1 MTQHRLYIDIETFS
15 TQDLRKSNVYRYSED
30 PEFEI
35 MMAAYAVDD
44 GPVLVALDVEEI
56 AAIPGLWDPDV
67 EKIAH
72 NAPFERVCFSA
83 FAKAWAHLMEVLH
96 GWLIPADGYLDPEH
110 WTDTMMWAAE
120 LGLPQSLGALAVAL
134 GAEEKDEAGTRL
146 INLFCK
152 PYRGQR
158 VTEEEKPED
167 WKAFV
172 AYCIQDV
179 ATLRDVHQRLLTLGK
194 PTDRELEVFLADQRI
209 NDHGIAVDVATV
221 KRAILAAEHNAEEHM
236 AEAKRITGLENPNST
251 TQLMSWFKDQK
262 FHMDNLQAATVVSAL
277 ARAKAENAGAVARVL
292 ELRQEMALTAAKKF
306 GAIMEHVCADDRLRG
321 QFRFFGAHTGRW
333 SGKGVQL
340 HNLPR
345 HQADDPEVVIL
356 DLALGLGATSAD
368 LKGIVRAVLMGPFGV
383 VDLNAIEARVLAL
396 LAGEEWVLQA
406 FRDGKDLYVVQADK
420 MTAILNRAVPFE
432 RKDGKI
438 AVLALGYNGSIGS
451 LRAMGAEGSDEDL
464 YDLVSGYRE
473 SVPSIVRF
481 WKKLEQA
488 FRRVAGRQVAE
499 VKVGRIVVEAVG
511 KRDVRMVLPSGRAL
525 VYHDVRA
532 GERLRFKDA
541 RGWTDT
547 YGGRLT
553 ENATQAVARDVLA
566 EILARLLDAGY
577 NVAGHVH
584 DEVLVDLTGRSQD
597 PEQDL
602 ATITEIMTQAPDW
615 ATDLPLAAEGFV
627 TERYRKG

>member
-1 MTQHRLYIDIETFS
+1 MQQLFIDIETFS
-15 TQDLRKSNVYRYSED
+15 NQDLRKSNVYRYSED
-30 PEFEI
+30 PDFEI

-44 GPVLVALDVEEI
+44 GPVLVALGAEEI
-56 AAIPGLWDPDV
+56 DNIPGLWDDDV

-72 NAPFERVCFSA
+72 NAPFERVCFSR
-83 FAKAWAHLMEVLH
+83 FMYLMAESS
-96 GWLIPADGYLDPEH
+96 GYDIRGQDQFLGPEH

-120 LGLPQSLGALAVAL
+120 LGLPQALGALAVAL

-152 PYRGQR
+152 PYRGRR
-158 VTEEEKPED
+158 VTPEEKPED
-167 WKAFV
+167 WQAFV
-172 AYCIQDV
+172 AYCVQDV
-179 ATLRDVHQRLLTLGK
+179 ATLRDAYRRLKELGE
-194 PTDRELEVFLADQRI
+194 PTDTERQVFLADQRI

-221 KRAILAAEHNAEEHM
+221 KRAILAAEHNATEHL
-236 AEAKRITGLENPNST
+236 AEAKKITGLENPNST
-251 TQLMSWFKDQK
+251 TQLMDWFKEQR

-292 ELRQEMALTAAKKF
+292 ELRQEMALTASKKF
-306 GAIMEHVCADDRLRG
+306 GAIMEHVCSDDRLRG

-340 HNLPR
+340 HNLAR
-345 HQADDPEVVIL
+345 HEADDVEAVLI

-368 LKGIVRAVLMGPFGV
+368 LKGIVRAVLVGPFGV
-383 VDLNAIEARVLAL
+383 VDLNAIEARVLAW

-420 MTAILNRAVPFE
+420 MTALIGKPYI

-451 LRAMGAEGSDEDL
+451 LRAMGAEGSDEEL
-464 YDLVSGYRE
+464 YELVGGYRE
-473 SVPSIVRF
+473 SVPNIVAF
-481 WKKLEQA
+481 WKKLEVA
-488 FRRVAGRQVAE
+488 FRRVAGRPGRVVE
-499 VKVGRIVVEAVG
+499 VGRLKVEAG
-511 KRDVRMVLPSGRAL
+511 DGNDVRMVLPSGRAL
-525 VYHDVRA
+525 VYHNVRV

-553 ENATQAVARDVLA
+553 ENATQAVARDILA
-566 EILARLLDAGY
+566 EILARLLGAGY

-597 PEQDL
+597 PETDL
-602 ATITEIMTQAPDW
+602 ATITEIMTQVPDW

>member
-1 MTQHRLYIDIETFS
+1 MTQQRLYIDIETFS

-44 GPVLVALDVEEI
+44 GPVLVALGTEEI
-56 AAIPGLWDPDV
+56 DAIPGLWDPRV

-72 NAPFERVCFSA
+72 NAPFERVCFSRFSDMMA
-83 FAKAWAHLMEVLH
+83 ETQ
-96 GWLIPADGYLDPEH
+96 GYDSDPDVFLDPAP

-152 PYRGQR
+152 PYRGRR
-158 VTEEEKPED
+158 VTAEEKPED

-251 TQLMSWFKDQK
+251 TQLMDWFRAQN
-262 FHMDNLQAATVVSAL
+262 FHMDNLQAATVQQAL
-277 ARAKAENAGAVARVL
+277 TRSMAPPSVTRVL

-306 GAIMEHVCADDRLRG
+306 GAIMEHVCRDNRLRG

-488 FRRVAGRQVAE
+488 FRRVAGRQVSE

-602 ATITEIMTQAPDW
+602 ATITEIMTQVPDW